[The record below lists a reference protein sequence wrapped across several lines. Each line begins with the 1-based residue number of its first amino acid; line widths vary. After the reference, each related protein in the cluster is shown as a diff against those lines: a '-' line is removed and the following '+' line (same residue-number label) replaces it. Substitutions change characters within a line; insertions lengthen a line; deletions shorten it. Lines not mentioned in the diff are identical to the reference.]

1 MRERVGKLLEQG
13 LSRQKIARQL
23 GIDPS
28 TVTRHARFLGYPDG
42 HRRPSATD
50 SGAVQAFYDEGH
62 SIDECCARFGCSY
75 GAWDKATVRG
85 DLVTRPRGNGN
96 LGFATRDRVEALLA
110 DGLTGAEIG
119 KQLGISKSTVA
130 FHCRRLGKRADPRF
144 ARRYDWSAVQSAI
157 DREGLSMRA
166 CIDRFGF
173 SRATWFE
180 AVKRRAIVP
189 RPHEIPL
196 EDLLV
201 VGRDATSRAHLKSR
215 LIKAGLKENRCEE
228 CGITEWRGKPLSM
241 ELHHVNGDG
250 RDNRLEN
257 LRLLCGNCHAQTD
270 NWGGRGRKR
279 KRQAC

>member
-1 MRERVGKLLEQG
+1 MVRIHPGQFLRALFETESFCLRRAGRYLDMRERVGKLLEQG

-28 TVTRHARFLGYPDG
+28 TVTRHARCLGYPDG

-50 SGAVQAFYDEGH
+50 
-62 SIDECCARFGCSY
+62 
-75 GAWDKATVRG
+75 
-85 DLVTRPRGNGN
+85 LVTRSRENGN
-96 LGFATRDRVEALLA
+96 LGLATRDRVEAFLA
-110 DGLTGAEIG
+110 EGLTGAEIA
-119 KQLGISKSTVA
+119 KRLGISKSTVA

-144 ARRYDWSAVQSAI
+144 ARRYDWSAVQGAI

-201 VGRDATSRAHLKSR
+201 VGRDATSRTHLKSR

-228 CGITEWRGKPLSM
+228 CGITQWWGKPLSM

-279 KRQAC
+279 KRRRQAC